1 MTTTVLKDRA
11 VFRHATVAATSATV
25 LERTWATLGLWRE
38 RARERR
44 HLAEMTPQML
54 NDIGISRAAARAEAA
69 RPFWLG

>member
-11 VFRHATVAATSATV
+11 VFRHATVATTSATI